1 MNVQMGTLACRKCQ
15 QPVLLVT
22 HYVNGRSIITLSD
35 PAKPGFDT
43 MGVRCLHC
51 GWYYRPRARQ
61 RLADKA
67 QPARLIP
74 LSALH

>member
-1 MNVQMGTLACRKCQ
+1 MDLQMGTLACRKCQ

-22 HYVNGRSIITLSD
+22 HCVNGRRVITLSD
-35 PAKPGFDT
+35 PAQPGLDT
-43 MGVRCLHC
+43 MGVRCPHC

-61 RLADKA
+61 RLADRA
-67 QPARLIP
+67 QPARLTP

>member
-1 MNVQMGTLACRKCQ
+1 MDMQMGTLACRKCQ
-15 QPVLLVT
+15 QLVLLVT
-22 HYVNGRSIITLSD
+22 HCVNGHHVITLSD
-35 PAKPGFDT
+35 PAQPGLDT
-43 MGVRCLHC
+43 MGTRCPHC

-67 QPARLIP
+67 QPARLTA